1 MKMITINNRN
11 ELNSFLYE
19 GDAVDTLVGVANIG
33 GELLAEALTMPS
45 INGDCFFI
53 TCFFPYGDEGEEI
66 VIDANGNVL
75 SDSITYS
82 PLALDTNKLSI
93 RDFNKLR
100 RRQLD

>member
-1 MKMITINNRN
+1 MKAQENKRQQEDKKMIINNRN

-45 INGDCFFI
+45 INGDCFYI

-66 VIDANGNVL
+66 VVDANGNVL
-75 SDSITYS
+75 SDSIYY
-82 PLALDTNKLSI
+82 
-93 RDFNKLR
+93 
-100 RRQLD
+100 